1 MQVPDAYTTAEFQG
15 LKSMAEI
22 QESNVQLFDVHSKQF
37 SFVSQASNRMRMSIA
52 HLHKQQK

>member
-52 HLHKQQK
+52 HLHKQ